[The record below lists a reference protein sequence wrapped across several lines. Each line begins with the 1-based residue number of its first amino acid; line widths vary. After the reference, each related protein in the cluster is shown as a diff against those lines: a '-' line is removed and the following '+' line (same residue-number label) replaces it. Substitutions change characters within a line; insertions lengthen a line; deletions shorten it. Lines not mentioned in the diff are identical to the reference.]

1 MAYILLIIMFFLINL
16 ISALSLIFIE
26 RKEPTTTWA
35 WLVIL
40 IALPGIGLVLYL
52 LLGQNLSRQKIFRE
66 KKLADKIKRYKF
78 ILSISISLYFISNSI
93 NSTRMIVI
101 H

>member
-1 MAYILLIIMFFLINL
+1 MAYIILLIMFFLLNL

-40 IALPGIGLVLYL
+40 IALPGVGLILYL

-66 KKLADKIKRYKF
+66 KKTCRQNKKI
-78 ILSISISLYFISNSI
+78 
-93 NSTRMIVI
+93 
-101 H
+101 

>member
-1 MAYILLIIMFFLINL
+1 MAYIILLIMFFLLNL

-40 IALPGIGLVLYL
+40 IALPGVGLILYL
-52 LLGQNLSRQKIFRE
+52 LL
-66 KKLADKIKRYKF
+66 
-78 ILSISISLYFISNSI
+78 ILI
-93 NSTRMIVI
+93 
-101 H
+101 

>member
-66 KKLADKIKRYKF
+66 KKLADKIKRYKLRRDNE
-78 ILSISISLYFISNSI
+78 LSNFSDDNE
-93 NSTRMIVI
+93 
-101 H
+101 